1 MARNVSKKFSKN
13 DKKLLEKE
21 RQRAAQKKNN
31 RTMSYVGIAIAILL
45 ILSMVISSIR
55 F

>member
-1 MARNVSKKFSKN
+1 MARNVSRKFSRN

-21 RQRAAQKKNN
+21 RQRAAQKRTN

-45 ILSMVISSIR
+45 ILSMIITTIR

>member
-1 MARNVSKKFSKN
+1 MARKVSKKFSKN

-21 RQRAAQKKNN
+21 RQHAAQKKTN

-45 ILSMVISSIR
+45 ILSMIMTTIR